1 MLCKMKEK
9 RIIGRYDIMFTN
21 ITYIN
26 PVRMF
31 KSVDFPAPEGP
42 MMAVN
47 SPDLNSPDIDLR
59 MSRVSVKKK
68 NFFLFTS
75 INWNAGIH
83 IIVPK
88 RIFYTKLVTQS
99 IFFC

>member
-1 MLCKMKEK
+1 M
-9 RIIGRYDIMFTN
+9 IMFTN

-59 MSRVSVKKK
+59 MSRVSVEKKI
-68 NFFLFTS
+68 FFLFSS
-75 INWNAGIH
+75 IKGNAGIYSTETY
-83 IIVPK
+83 
-88 RIFYTKLVTQS
+88 FLY
-99 IFFC
+99 